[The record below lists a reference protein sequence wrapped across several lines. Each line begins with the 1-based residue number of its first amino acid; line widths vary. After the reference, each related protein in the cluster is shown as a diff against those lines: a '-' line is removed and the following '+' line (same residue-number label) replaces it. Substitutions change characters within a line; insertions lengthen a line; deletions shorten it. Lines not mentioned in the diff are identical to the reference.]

1 MKSVKSWAFRAPS
14 ALLLCGVA
22 VIFAACMSEA
32 PTDGASAE
40 KAGEAVSASRSF
52 HSGSR
57 RSGAIVNIDKLC
69 LEALPGDLCDGA
81 PLHLSRCDSCRSPW
95 SFTDRGEIIG
105 PEGMCLDAAWGHT
118 ADGTAVRLWE
128 CNGTDSQQWR
138 LTHDDSIVGPGG
150 KCLSTRCVGSQD
162 ESALE
167 LQCCDGAP
175 DQRWY
180 FDPD

>member
-1 MKSVKSWAFRAPS
+1 
-14 ALLLCGVA
+14 
-22 VIFAACMSEA
+22 
-32 PTDGASAE
+32 
-40 KAGEAVSASRSF
+40 VSASRSF

-57 RSGAIVNIDKLC
+57 RSGAIVNIDNLC
-69 LEALPGDLCDGA
+69 LEALPGGDLCDGA
-81 PLHLSRCDSCRSPW
+81 PLRLSRCDTCSSPPW
-95 SFTDRGEIIG
+95 SFTKRGEIIG

-138 LTHDDSIVGPGG
+138 LTHDDAIVGPGG
-150 KCLSTRCVGSQD
+150 KCLSTRCARSRD

-175 DQRWY
+175 EQRWY